1 MGAEAPVTSHSP
13 LLSSNSQ
20 SINMK
25 STLLICIFAL
35 VATSLVSAQGGPGS
49 QQGGFPQPPA
59 GMPTQGF
66 PGAPGGAGGFGGG
79 VSGGFGANG
88 GLGAN
93 GGGVPKK
100 Q

>member
-1 MGAEAPVTSHSP
+1 
-13 LLSSNSQ
+13 
-20 SINMK
+20 MK
-25 STLLICIFAL
+25 STLLLCIFAL
-35 VATSLVSAQGGPGS
+35 VATSLVSGQGGG
-49 QQGGFPQPPA
+49 QGGFPQPPA

-66 PGAPGGAGGFGGG
+66 PGGAGGSGGFGGG